1 MRVLMHIA
9 AVLVLGLLSATDA
22 LCAQS
27 CLDSLKVSQLRHK
40 LSEYYETLKYESPET
55 QQTECD
61 FLIESA
67 TDSLVRQFVALD
79 IYSHYIDSPV
89 MGAENVAVHVFDK
102 WFSTGKVRM
111 KSDADYM
118 AAMVYAEFNRQSLL
132 GRKAPS
138 LEMEDFEGNG
148 IGLFGDG
155 DLQET
160 FRILYFYDTDCA
172 KCKVETILLRNWL
185 EVKDYPVELYAIYA
199 GADRESWMK
208 YVSERFNVD
217 VHDTKVIHLWDPELE
232 SDFQRKYGVIQTPRM
247 LLIDPSGV
255 IIGRGLDV
263 KALEQMLD
271 SVFAEK
277 EMVYGSDEAF
287 ALFDGIFSS
296 YETGPSAD
304 AVKGIADYISDRT
317 LARKDTVMFRQLTG
331 DYLYYLSSKT
341 GEGYKEGLSY
351 HIDRNIL
358 DAGNV
363 WKSSDDSLKVVGFA
377 LMTDDLLS
385 RAEPGTVIP
394 DIEVTGEMSTWRKTR
409 EISRRLASIK
419 GERNIIIFY
428 TDGCEVCAA
437 EKEAASAILS
447 SARDR
452 SLTSKERRIAR
463 KTRVMTVNMDRIMEE
478 DPQLASRLM
487 DSFDLSSL
495 PFIVITDRKG
505 VILHRYASLLG

>member
-1 MRVLMHIA
+1 MRTLMHIA
-9 AVLVLGLLSATDA
+9 AVLALGFLSAADV
-22 LCAQS
+22 LYAQNG
-27 CLDSLKVSQLRHK
+27 LDSLKASQLRHK
-40 LSEYYETLKYESPET
+40 LSEYYDALKYEAPEVR
-55 QQTECD
+55 QAECD

-79 IYSHYIDSPV
+79 IYRHYMESHV

-111 KSDADYM
+111 KSDEDYM

-138 LEMEDFEGNG
+138 LTMEDIEGNVT
-148 IGLFGDG
+148 GLFGDG
-155 DLQET
+155 DSQDT

-199 GADRESWMK
+199 GSDRESWMK
-208 YVSERFNVD
+208 YVEERFKIELQ
-217 VHDTKVIHLWDPELE
+217 HTKVRHLWDPELG

-247 LLIDPSGV
+247 LLVDPAGV
-255 IIGRGLDV
+255 IVGRGLDV

-271 SVFAEK
+271 AVFAEK
-277 EMVYGSDEAF
+277 EMVYGADEAF

-296 YETGPSAD
+296 YEAGPSAA
-304 AVKGIADYISDRT
+304 AVKGIADYIADRT
-317 LARKDTVMFRQLTG
+317 LARKDTLMFRQLSG

-341 GEGYKEGLSY
+341 GEEYKEGLSY

-358 DAGNV
+358 DVENV

-377 LMTDDLLS
+377 MMMDDLLS

-394 DIEVTGEMSTWRKTR
+394 DIEVRGELSTWKKTR
-409 EISRRLASIK
+409 TVSRRLSSLK

-428 TDGCEVCAA
+428 TEGCEVCAA
-437 EKEAASAILS
+437 EKKAASAILS
-447 SARDR
+447 SADDR

-463 KTRVMTVNMDRIMEE
+463 RTRVMTVNMDRMMNE

-487 DSFDLSSL
+487 DAFDLSSL

-505 VILHRYASLLG
+505 VIQHRYASLT